1 MTQYSLKI
9 IEKRIKYLKM
19 VIVSNHPAGFFSIQM
34 SQRRN
39 YFSTG
44 NPQFRLLRN
53 LLNNCQRITRVFL
66 GNIHKR
72 RGSWDISFYW
82 SLSPYN
88 YVGKTFE
95 LCSLLST
102 AWANTFKMSIVLIFL
117 IMVDCIFKSCE
128 FYCTFLNTLTF

>member
-19 VIVSNHPAGFFSIQM
+19 VIVPNHPAGFFSVQM

-39 YFSTG
+39 YVSTG
-44 NPQFRLLRN
+44 NPQFRLLRI
-53 LLNNCQRITRVFL
+53 LLNNCHPLKRITRVFL

-72 RGSWDISFYW
+72 RGSWDISFYR
-82 SLSPYN
+82 SLSPHN

-102 AWANTFKMSIVLIFL
+102 GWANTFKMSIVLIFL
-117 IMVDCIFKSCE
+117 IIVNCIFKSCE
-128 FYCTFLNTLTF
+128 FY

>member
-19 VIVSNHPAGFFSIQM
+19 IIVPNHPAGFFSVE
-34 SQRRN
+34 RRN
-39 YFSTG
+39 YVSTG
-44 NPQFRLLRN
+44 NPQFCLLII
-53 LLNNCQRITRVFL
+53 LLNNCQPLKRITRVFL

-72 RGSWDISFYW
+72 RGSWNISFYR
-82 SLSPYN
+82 SLTPYN

-102 AWANTFKMSIVLIFL
+102 GWANTFNMSIVLIFL
-117 IMVDCIFKSCE
+117 LIVDCIFKSCE
-128 FYCTFLNTLTF
+128 FYCTFSNTLTF